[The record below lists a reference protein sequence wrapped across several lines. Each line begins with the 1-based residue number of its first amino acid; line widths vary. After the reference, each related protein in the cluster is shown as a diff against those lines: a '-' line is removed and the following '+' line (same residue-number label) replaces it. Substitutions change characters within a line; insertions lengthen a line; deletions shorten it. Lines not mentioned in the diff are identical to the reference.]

1 MSVTV
6 RSIWAAA
13 LCCAV
18 MTGCDDSAVV
28 VEEGG
33 TTPAEAI
40 ALLRQRRA
48 KGDSSHATVVV
59 RGTVRISEPIVL
71 GAADGE
77 VTIRGENGAVISGG
91 RAITGWT
98 DRGNGVWGAKLP
110 TGADGKPIYTETL
123 FVNGRRA
130 QRSRYPADGGFF
142 RVTSVSQ
149 AVCQASITTNRVFV
163 NIADSESPM
172 QMLAATPADEL
183 AFAQLIV
190 HIKWD
195 AARYPIESA
204 ANGQIVVDAMPM
216 KSWNVWSGND
226 FYALENVRA
235 AFTEPGQW
243 FYDAKA
249 GEVLYRPLAAET
261 VREAIAPVDG
271 LETLIAV
278 AGATNVVF
286 KDVSFAHSAPTCN
299 KGPTRL
305 APHQAAASV
314 STAAITVDR
323 SADVVFRGCRFE
335 HLGSYAAWFREG
347 CRGGGVFSCVMTD
360 LGAGGVRIGAR
371 HRLQSTEAKARP
383 DVDMKVPYVERAP
396 WMTSFIAVEDC
407 EISHGGRFHPAGVGV
422 LLTHASDCSIVH
434 NDIFDLFYTGVSVGW
449 VWGYSGSPSQRNTV
463 AFNHIHDIGQG
474 KLADMGGVYTLGTS
488 FGTCVSNNVIHAIH
502 SYSYGGWGL
511 YTDEGSEGVVLE
523 NNVVYDTDD
532 ASFHQHYGR
541 DNIVR
546 NNIFVD
552 SRAGQ
557 IAVTKAEEHRSL
569 TAERNIVIW
578 TNGDAFNK
586 YGGTKGEKAK
596 IEWKDNLWW
605 RTDGKDVFNGTSFA
619 EWQKRVNDEGSVF
632 ADPHFADWQNH
643 DFTLSPESPA
653 LKLGFRPFDVS
664 AAGIR
669 GSAWAADRLL
679 K

>member
-33 TTPAEAI
+33 TTPVEAI

-71 GAADGE
+71 GAADGNLT
-77 VTIRGENGAVISGG
+77 VRGEKGATISGG

-149 AVCQASITTNRVFV
+149 AVCQASVTTNRIFV
-163 NIADSESPM
+163 NMVGSEPAVKL
-172 QMLAATPADEL
+172 LAAVPKDEL
-183 AFAQLIV
+183 AFAQLIA

-195 AARYPIESA
+195 VSRTPIAEFSGTQLA
-204 ANGQIVVDAMPM
+204 VDAVQM
-216 KSWNVWSGND
+216 KSWNVWGAND
-226 FYALENVRA
+226 FYALENVRP
-235 AFTEPGQW
+235 AFKERGQW
-243 FYDAKA
+243 FYDSAA
-249 GEVLYRPLAAET
+249 GEVLYRPLAGET
-261 VREAIAPVDG
+261 VCEAIAPVDG

-278 AGATNVVF
+278 DGATNVVF

-371 HRLQSTEAKARP
+371 HRLQSAEAKARP

-488 FGTCVSNNVIHAIH
+488 FGTCVSNNVIHAIR

-541 DNIVR
+541 NNIVR
-546 NNIFVD
+546 NNILVD

-557 IAVTKAEEHRSL
+557 IAVTKPEEHRSL
-569 TAERNIVIW
+569 TVERNIIIW
-578 TNGDAFNK
+578 TKGDAFNK
-586 YGGTKGEKAK
+586 YTGTKDEKAK
-596 IEWKDNLWW
+596 IDWKGNLWW

-664 AAGIR
+664 SAGIR
-669 GSAWAADRLL
+669 GSRL
-679 K
+679 